1 MRKLQN
7 LLLSIIG
14 LLLFGMVMWVVE
26 REALIGYLLGV
37 ALIGISVF
45 VIIERVGSRK

>member
-37 ALIGISVF
+37 ALIAISVF
-45 VIIERVGSRK
+45 TIIERVVSRK